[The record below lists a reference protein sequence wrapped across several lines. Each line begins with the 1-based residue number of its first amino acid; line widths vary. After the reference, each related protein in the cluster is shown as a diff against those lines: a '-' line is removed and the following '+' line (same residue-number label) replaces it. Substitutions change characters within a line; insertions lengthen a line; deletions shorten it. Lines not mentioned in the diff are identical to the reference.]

1 MKVKFHKQFAKQ
13 LGKYPLKIQA
23 AFQKRLD
30 IFLANPFDPILSNHS
45 LTGKWQGYRSI
56 NISGDLRALY
66 ELLDEDTAFFVA
78 LGTHS
83 QLYK

>member
-13 LGKYPLKIQA
+13 IGKYPSKIQA

-30 IFLANPFDPILSNHS
+30 VFLTDPHDSILSNHS
-45 LTGKWQGYRSI
+45 LVGKWQGYRSV
-56 NISGDLRALY
+56 NITGDLRVIY
-66 ELLDEDTAFFVA
+66 ELIDGDTAFFVA
-78 LGTHS
+78 FGSHS